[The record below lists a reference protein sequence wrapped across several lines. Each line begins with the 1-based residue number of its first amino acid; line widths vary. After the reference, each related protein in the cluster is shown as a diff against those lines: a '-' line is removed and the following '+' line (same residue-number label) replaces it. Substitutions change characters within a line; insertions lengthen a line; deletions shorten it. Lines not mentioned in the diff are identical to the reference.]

1 MALTKC
7 SECGKEVSTKADK
20 CPNCGAPVKKKTSGC
35 ALIVAVL
42 FGVILLTA
50 LLPTCSPS
58 SSGPSATAT
67 TDTETRIAAYNAAKA
82 KFDST
87 IEQKYT
93 ELVRLVKTGDN
104 AGAARVLRQFENFKR
119 TDYKDVKSFVAGIH
133 TAELVEKLGK
143 LAETDLKGRADTY
156 NELSKLHPE
165 NQEYVTQAAKF
176 ADAWKQEQA
185 AIAARDK
192 KAAEERAAEAAEDAK
207 IASRRRAIEQ
217 QFSSWD
223 GSHVA
228 LERIIKKSMNNPDS
242 YKHVETKYGD
252 MGDYIVVSTTFRG
265 TNPFGGV
272 VTNTVRAKFT
282 LNGDLIEI
290 LSQ

>member
-20 CPNCGAPVKKKTSGC
+20 CPHCGAPVKKKTSGC

-67 TDTETRIAAYNAAKA
+67 TDAETRIAAYNAAKA

-93 ELVRLVKTGDN
+93 ELVRLVKAGDN
-104 AGAARVLRQFENFKR
+104 AGAVRILRQFENFKK
-119 TDYKDVKSFVAGIH
+119 TDYKDVRSFAAGIH

-143 LAETDLKGRADTY
+143 LAETDIKGRAETY
-156 NELSKLHPE
+156 SELAKLHPE
-165 NQEYVTQAAKF
+165 NQEYATQATKF
-176 ADAWKQEQA
+176 AEAWKQEQV
-185 AIAARDK
+185 AIAAREK
-192 KAAEERAAEAAEDAK
+192 KAAEERAAKAAEEAK

-217 QFSSWD
+217 QFSAWD

-252 MGDYIVVSTTFRG
+252 MGDYILVSTTFRG
-265 TNPFGGV
+265 TNAFGGV

-282 LNGDLIEI
+282 LSGDLIEI
-290 LSQ
+290 VSQ

>member
-20 CPNCGAPVKKKTSGC
+20 CPHCGAPVKKKTSGC
-35 ALIVAVL
+35 AIIAAVL

-58 SSGPSATAT
+58 NSGPSATTT
-67 TDTETRIAAYNAAKA
+67 TDAETKIAAYNAAKA

-87 IEQKYT
+87 IEQKYA
-93 ELVRLVKTGDN
+93 ELVRLTKAGDN
-104 AGAARVLRQFENFKR
+104 AGAARVLRQFENFKKI
-119 TDYKDVKSFVAGIH
+119 DYKDVRSFVAGIH
-133 TAELVEKLGK
+133 TTELIEKLGK
-143 LAETDLKGRADTY
+143 LPEADVKGRADAY
-156 NELSKLHPE
+156 GELAKLHPE
-165 NQEYVTQAAKF
+165 NQEYSTQAAKYS
-176 ADAWKQEQA
+176 DAWKQEQA
-185 AIAARDK
+185 ATAAREK
-192 KAAEERAAEAAEDAK
+192 KAAEERAAKAAEEAK

-217 QFSSWD
+217 QFSGWD

-228 LERIIKKSMNNPDS
+228 LEKIIKKSMHDPDS

-252 MGDYIVVSTTFRG
+252 MGDYILVSTTFRG
-265 TNPFGGV
+265 TNAFGGV

-282 LNGDLIEI
+282 LKGDFIEMVD
-290 LSQ
+290 Q